1 MKFMLES
8 EGEYM
13 KLLDQLGKVSITS
26 SSHMISGFSI
36 ELRTFWYPFAAH
48 AKYFVQYLI
57 EKNCVD

>member
-26 SSHMISGFSI
+26 SHMISGFSI
-36 ELRTFWYPFAAH
+36 ELRTFWYPFAAQV
-48 AKYFVQYLI
+48 KYFVQYLI